1 MADDEVVVEARRSDG
16 PDPLATP
23 ASVTVIAID
32 EHLATSADLG
42 AVLEQAPGAN
52 VERLGGLGDWSG
64 VTIRGSTM
72 RQVLVALDGVPLNP
86 DGASVINL
94 SELPLQAFE
103 RVEVYRGSVP
113 AELGGAPVGGA
124 INLVTGERPPPL
136 ALEAMGGSFG
146 TSRGFA
152 SGGLRG
158 ELGDEPADVLAV
170 AEVFRTRGD
179 FSYFDDDG
187 TTYNLIDD
195 SFRTRENN
203 DKLQGTLHLRAR
215 VGDEHLRLTLLDAL
229 TLRDEGL
236 AGVADAPAV
245 QARLATARNLG
256 VAQLSAS
263 NDEMRAVARA
273 WGWQRAEQYDDR
285 MGEIGAGSQWTQ
297 DQAASWGV
305 LGDLR
310 RAWGSKAISEIT
322 TLLRR
327 DTWSSLDLL
336 EGDADGPR
344 GRLVG
349 GLTLSGALW
358 LDQGRVALQPKL
370 VGLVLDDTD
379 LDGPSG
385 QVSVIDPVDTTTRT
399 HLDPWLGALWRPRPW
414 LVLKGNAGT
423 ALRPPDLS
431 ELFGDRGVMVGNPE
445 LVPERSRTADL
456 GLRVEAPEDGRL
468 PGSAELTAFATRTRD
483 LIAYVQTGQRVM
495 VPINLGDTRVMGLEG
510 ALDWGLGGWLESRTA
525 LTWTY
530 SENLSKDPEYT
541 GKQLPRV
548 PAWDLSQSTALVREG
563 RLSARLG
570 HTFSLVDGDYLDA
583 VNVERAAPRAV
594 HGAFL
599 RLGYPARGLSLELD
613 ALNLAN
619 RRAEVVARNPVNA
632 ADPSRALVAITDL
645 SGYPLPGRSL
655 LLSLRWSPEEKK

>member
-1 MADDEVVVEARRSDG
+1 LSDEIVVQAERGEG
-16 PDPLATP
+16 PDPRVTP
-23 ASVTVIAID
+23 ASVTVIAVD
-32 EHLATSADLG
+32 EHLASSADVG

-86 DGASVINL
+86 DGASVVNL

-146 TSRGFA
+146 TARGFA

-158 ELGDEPADVLAV
+158 ELGGEPADALAV
-170 AEVFRTRGD
+170 AEVFRTRGN
-179 FSYFDDDG
+179 FSYFDDNG

-195 SFRTRENN
+195 HLRARENN

-229 TLRDEGL
+229 MLRDEGL
-236 AGVADAPAV
+236 AGVADAPAE
-245 QARLATARNLG
+245 QARLSTTRNLG

-263 NDEMRAVARA
+263 GGQNRAVARA
-273 WGWQRAEQYDDR
+273 WGWQRGERYDDR
-285 MGEIGAGSQWTQ
+285 AGEIGAGSQWID

-305 LGDLR
+305 LGSVRHGHGAL
-310 RAWGSKAISEIT
+310 AMTEIT
-322 TLLRR
+322 ALLRR
-327 DTWSSLDLL
+327 DTWRSTDLL
-336 EGDADGPR
+336 EGDVAGPR
-344 GRLVG
+344 GRLVE
-349 GLTLSGALW
+349 GLTASGALW
-358 LDQGRVALQPKL
+358 LDHDRVALQPKL
-370 VGLVLDDTD
+370 VGLILDDTD
-379 LDGPSG
+379 LGGPSG
-385 QVSVIDPVDTTTRT
+385 QASVIDPVDATT
-399 HLDPWLGALWRPRPW
+399 HAHADPWLGALWRPRPW
-414 LVLKGNAGT
+414 LTLKANAGT

-445 LVPERSRTADL
+445 LVPERARTADL
-456 GLRVEAPEDGRL
+456 GLRAELASDGAL
-468 PGSAELTAFATRTRD
+468 AGSAELTGFATRTRD
-483 LIAYVQTGQRVM
+483 LIAYVQTGQRVL
-495 VPINLGDTRVMGLEG
+495 VPINLGDTRVGGLEG
-510 ALDWGLGGWLESRTA
+510 ALDWSLGDWLESRTA
-525 LTWTY
+525 LTWT
-530 SENLSKDPEYT
+530 SSKNLSKDPEYA

-548 PAWDLSQSTALVREG
+548 PEWDLSQSTALVWEG

-570 HTFSLVDGDYLDA
+570 HSFTYVDDDYLDA

-594 HGAFL
+594 HGAWL
-599 RLGYPARGLSLELD
+599 RLGYPATGLSLELD

-619 RRAEVVARNPVNA
+619 RRAEVVARNPVNPS
-632 ADPSRALVAITDL
+632 DPSRALVAITDL
-645 SGYPLPGRSL
+645 SGYPLPGRSF
-655 LLSLRWSPEEKK
+655 LLSLRWSPEDDR